1 MTRALEPGIA
11 NRTRSL
17 AGNVRKVISLRS
29 ILRLNMPSIIFFY
42 CAAFNWSYVK
52 WVSPTWSY
60 LGLIY
65 KTPDTA
71 LLILGYALASGLCLF
86 SPIRIRRTS
95 QVIYWI
101 LYFTILIP
109 ALFVPL
115 YLQLDDSLTL
125 LLMQLGLAG
134 GMLLIALSYKLP
146 LFKISQYPL
155 NRRLFWAL
163 FIVAF
168 IVCTGVLFVAF
179 RNNLSLASF
188 EEVYRVRFGAK
199 KVAQENPLAGYF
211 SSLLGNVLNPFL
223 IAYGIAF
230 RRRKLAAIGVAGQI
244 FVYATAALKSVLVSP
259 ALICLFYYSLK
270 KDRGGWVPRMA
281 IGLAGLFVVLT
292 TFVIGAKPGL
302 LFNFASLILV
312 RTFAMPG
319 MLLGQ
324 YQYFFEHFP
333 RTYLGHV
340 TGINLLFPNP
350 YKLPT
355 GMEIGSFYLSGGK
368 FGYANENVNFFA
380 MDGIAGFGLPGI
392 PIMGALCAGV
402 FWVLDSFTR
411 NFSLAFCASAL
422 TMCTISLTN
431 GSLFSTLLGG
441 GLFFWLLIFVCI
453 PENFLAVNPPS
464 RGHDLKDR
472 V

>member
-1 MTRALEPGIA
+1 LEPRTT
-11 NRTRSL
+11 NRTL
-17 AGNVRKVISLRS
+17 PLVGDGGKVITLRS
-29 ILRLNMPSIIFFY
+29 ILRLNLPLIVLIY

-60 LGLIY
+60 TGLVY

-71 LLILGYALASGLCLF
+71 LLILGYALAAVLCMF
-86 SPIRIRRTS
+86 SPIKIRRTS

-125 LLMQLGLAG
+125 FLMQLSLTG

-146 LFKISQYPL
+146 LLKISQYPL
-155 NRRLFWAL
+155 NRSLFWTL
-163 FIVAF
+163 FILAF
-168 IVCTGVLFVAF
+168 IVCTGVMFVVY

-188 EEVYRVRFGAK
+188 EAVYSVRFSAK
-199 KVAQENPLAGYF
+199 KAAQDYPLVGYF
-211 SSLLGNVLNPFL
+211 SGALSNVLNPFL
-223 IAYGIAF
+223 IAYGIAV

-270 KDRGGWVPRMA
+270 RDRGGWVPRIA
-281 IGLAGLFVVLT
+281 IGVAGLFAVLT

-302 LFNFASLILV
+302 LFNLASMTLV

-319 MLLGQ
+319 MLVGQ
-324 YQYFFEHFP
+324 YQFFFEHFP

-340 TGINLLFPNP
+340 AGISLLFPNP
-350 YKLPT
+350 YNLST
-355 GMEIGSFYLSGGK
+355 GMEIGSFYLGGGK
-368 FGYANENVNFFA
+368 FGFANENVTFFA

-392 PIMGALCAGV
+392 PIMGALCAGM
-402 FWVLDSFTR
+402 FWVLDSCTR

-441 GLFFWLLIFVCI
+441 GLFFWLLIFVCMPESFRTAI
-453 PENFLAVNPPS
+453 PQSSGRDPKE
-464 RGHDLKDR
+464 RT
-472 V
+472 